1 MWAMDDVAWKMCDQ
15 YLVFNIIVHIIDGK
29 EIKEGM
35 MIKISDG
42 MLIHFKGIL
51 CVTELQFVEIQ
62 SQESCVIQETYMG
75 FILACLN
82 ANSYFI
88 VPYLHIREMLITP
101 KMIVCQC
108 NNKKPKQFRS
118 ITL

>member
-1 MWAMDDVAWKMCDQ
+1 MWSMDDVAWKMCDQ

-51 CVTELQFVEIQ
+51 CVTELQF
-62 SQESCVIQETYMG
+62 C
-75 FILACLN
+75 
-82 ANSYFI
+82 
-88 VPYLHIREMLITP
+88 
-101 KMIVCQC
+101 
-108 NNKKPKQFRS
+108 
-118 ITL
+118 